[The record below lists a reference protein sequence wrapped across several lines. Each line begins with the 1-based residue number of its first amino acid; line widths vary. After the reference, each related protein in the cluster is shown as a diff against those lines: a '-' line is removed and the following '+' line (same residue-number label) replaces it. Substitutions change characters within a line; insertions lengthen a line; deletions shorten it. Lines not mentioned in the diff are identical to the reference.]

1 MSLKKRWLVP
11 VAAVVILALILV
23 GWRAMSRRST
33 GAFAQ
38 YATATVERGA
48 LEVTVANTGT
58 LVSGAQQD
66 LRPSVA
72 ATIDQVLVKLGD
84 RVKKGQVLA
93 RLSNPDLLTALDQAQ
108 ANLEAEEARL
118 ADMVNPRSKA
128 TENDIA
134 NARFRVAQAE
144 ATLAQRQADLD
155 ALTVKAPVNGVV
167 SAVPVYAGDQVAAQ
181 SALVSVVDLST
192 LSFSASVSQ
201 YSANAVIV
209 GDGATIFVNGNSYN
223 GKVVAVGPVGSG
235 TNPTFPVTI
244 AFDPVPSGTGL
255 RPGMTGSFTLS
266 NGPSGSGTVTA
277 RTYTLRAR
285 TAATVD
291 KVAVNVGDQVTAG
304 QTLMTL
310 TSDTVL
316 PALQQAQNDLDNA
329 RLALQNLLT
338 PPVTATQTEIAAERA
353 KVAQMRANYE
363 SAQRDVAELT
373 VVAPFDGIVTACNAT
388 PGGRVAANAS
398 QPLFVV
404 ADFSK
409 MSVQISV
416 DELDVAKLKV
426 GMPATVDV
434 QAVPGQHYQAT
445 VTSISPQ
452 GTVSQGVAT
461 YPVTLEIADPK
472 DLLAG
477 MTANVT
483 IVCDRRDDV
492 LYVPVEAVQ
501 TVRNRSV
508 VRILGADRK
517 VQSVEVKTGL
527 ANDMYIEIVSGL
539 TEGQTVITGTV
550 SSGSSGGLLPGFG
563 GLRQPNLGNER
574 ARNAQQSSGGGR

>member
-1 MSLKKRWLVP
+1 MPLKKRWLIP
-11 VAAVVILALILV
+11 VAAVVVLALVLV

-38 YATATVERGA
+38 YATATVQRGP
-48 LEVTVANTGT
+48 LEVTVSDTGT
-58 LVSGAQQD
+58 LVSGAQED

-72 ATIDQVLVKLGD
+72 ATIDEVLAKVGD
-84 RVKKGQVLA
+84 HVKKGQVLA
-93 RLSNPDLLTALDQAQ
+93 RLSNPDLITALDQAR
-108 ANLEAEEARL
+108 ANLEAEQARL
-118 ADMVNPRSKA
+118 ADMVNPQSKA

-167 SAVPVYAGDQVAAQ
+167 SSISVYAGDQVAAQ

-209 GDGATIFVNGNSYN
+209 GDGATVFVNGNSYN

-235 TNPTFPVTI
+235 TSPTFPVTI

-277 RTYTLRAR
+277 RTYTLRSR
-285 TAATVD
+285 TTATVD

-329 RLALQNLLT
+329 RVALQNLLT

-353 KVAQMRANYE
+353 KVAQMQANYE
-363 SAQRDVAELT
+363 GAQRDVAELT
-373 VVAPFDGIVTACNAT
+373 VVAPFDGIVTTCNAT
-388 PGGRVAANAS
+388 PGARVAANAS

-409 MSVQISV
+409 MSVQINV

-483 IVCDRRDDV
+483 IVCNRRDDV

-508 VRILGADRK
+508 VRILGSDKK
-517 VQSVEVKTGL
+517 VQGVEVTTGL

-539 TEGQTVITGTV
+539 AEGQTVITGTV
-550 SSGSSGGLLPGFG
+550 SSGNSGMFPGIG
-563 GLRQPNLGNER
+563 GFRQPNLGNGR
-574 ARNAQQSSGGGR
+574 VRNAQQGSGGGR